1 MTLEGQGQVGQ
12 RAQRDEDGAGVGGG
26 QIAIETRNVA
36 GERAEVVRMLASH
49 APEPVRPV
57 DGGRDADGRVPQWR
71 RRAHR
76 HRQVAAAHGIEDRQ
90 QVVGDVLQRVVAG
103 HRAEAQHLDRVASL
117 AQEPGDGRR
126 IVHADVGID
135 DQ

>member
-12 RAQRDEDGAGVGGG
+12 RAQRDEGGAGVGGG
-26 QIAIETRNVA
+26 QIA
-36 GERAEVVRMLASH
+36 
-49 APEPVRPV
+49 
-57 DGGRDADGRVPQWR
+57 
-71 RRAHR
+71 
-76 HRQVAAAHGIEDRQ
+76 
-90 QVVGDVLQRVVAG
+90 
-103 HRAEAQHLDRVASL
+103 VASL